1 MDDPVMLFSGMLF
14 LLLFAVL
21 GFIFLVTVAAMLKR
35 RRFLQVYE
43 PHASVIIPVYNEKKN
58 IGRCLEAIREN
69 AYPKEKIEVLIVDDG
84 STDGTL
90 SVAEKFSGV
99 RILRQQHKGKVE
111 ALNLGLKEAI
121 SDIVIT
127 IDADVMIENDFI
139 KNIVRPFSD
148 PKVGAVSGAAKVADA
163 DNMLSAYQAIEY
175 VYNSLIMDSFSR
187 VFGTSFWFWGALA
200 SFRKD
205 VLLRVGGF
213 SKSTETEDFD
223 IIMNIKKAGY
233 KTLSIGNAVGRT
245 HVPDGFAPLFRQ
257 RMRWWKGT
265 LQTLKKN
272 KEMFRPRYGI
282 VIMFLFFTQLFWIFY
297 SFLAIPVISYQIV
310 YWLPYNM
317 ANAFDTFFYLFRWFN
332 LVGPFYALYMIPQWG
347 VSVSSIFGILS
358 GVITVLM
365 ITFSFVVFRERMSV
379 RKLIGV
385 FFYFPFTLLM
395 NLMIVAGAVEYALN
409 RGKGT
414 FIK

>member
-14 LLLFAVL
+14 LVLFSVL
-21 GFIFLVTVAAMLKR
+21 GFIFLVTLVAMMKKR
-35 RRFLQVYE
+35 RFSQVYE
-43 PHASVIIPVYNEKKN
+43 PRVSVIIPVYNEEKN

-69 AYPKEKIEVLIVDDG
+69 VYPKANFEVIVIDDG

-90 SVAEKFSGV
+90 DVAKKFSGA
-99 RILRQQHKGKVE
+99 RIIRQNHKGKVE
-111 ALNLGLKEAI
+111 ALNLGLSEAKN
-121 SDIVIT
+121 DIIIT
-127 IDADVMIENDFI
+127 IDADVMIESDFI

-148 PKVGAVSGAAKVADA
+148 PKVGAVSGAAKVANES
-163 DNMLSAYQAIEY
+163 NMLSAYQAIEY

-205 VLLRVGGF
+205 VIAGVGGF

-223 IIMNIKKAGY
+223 IIMSIKKAGY

-245 HVPDGFAPLFRQ
+245 NVPDDIASLFKQ

-272 KEMFRPRYGI
+272 REMFRPRYGV
-282 VIMFLFFTQLFWIFY
+282 VIMFLFFTQFFWVVY
-297 SFLAIPVISYQIV
+297 SFLAIPLISYQIF

-317 ANAFDTFFYLFRWFN
+317 ASVTDAAFYLFRWFN
-332 LVGPFYALYMIPQWG
+332 LIGPFYALYKLPEWG
-347 VSVSSIFGILS
+347 ISLYSIFGILS

-365 ITFSFVVFRERMSV
+365 ITFSFAVFKEKMSV

-385 FFYFPFTLLM
+385 LFYFPFTLVM
-395 NLMIVAGAVEYALN
+395 NLMIVAGALEYALN